1 MSVDFNSLPKPN
13 FVDVLDYEDIFNE
26 RKEYFISLHP
36 EDEQEL
42 VRKTLSRESEPVTK
56 LLQENAYREMILRN
70 QINEKALATQLAFA
84 KGDDLD
90 VWGANFDVKRLVIT
104 PADDSITPP
113 APAVYE
119 EDEDFRYRIQKKLD
133 ALSTAGPESAY
144 EFHTLSADSRVAHVK
159 CSSPAP
165 AHALLTILQRDTEN
179 NASTEELNTIV
190 YNYVSA
196 EKKRPTG
203 DRVLVQSAEIINY
216 EIEAVLVTKNVP
228 ETDPVLAAAQAN
240 TLAYTKE
247 PKRIG
252 KGVFFSDLY
261 SILKVSGVERVEL
274 ISPTAEIHL
283 TNFQAASCTA
293 IKLSV
298 RNE

>member
-13 FVDVLDYEDIFNE
+13 FVEVIDYESILAE

-36 EDEQEL
+36 DNEQEL
-42 VRKTLSRESEPVTK
+42 VRKTLNRESEPVTK

-84 KGDDLD
+84 KRDDLD

-104 PADDSITPP
+104 PADDSVTPP
-113 APAVYE
+113 VLAVYE
-119 EDEDFRYRIQKKLD
+119 ADEEFRYRIQKKLD

-144 EFHTLSADSRVAHVK
+144 EFHTLSADSRVSDVK

-165 AHALLTILQRDTEN
+165 AHALLTILQRDTAN
-179 NASTEELNTIV
+179 NASTEELNNIV
-190 YNYVSA
+190 YDYVSA

-203 DRVLVQSAEIINY
+203 DRVLVQSAEIIEY
-216 EIEAVLVTKNVP
+216 EIEAVLVTRNVP
-228 ETDPVLAAAQAN
+228 ETDPVLSAAQAN
-240 TLAYTKE
+240 IISYTKE

-252 KGVFFSDLY
+252 KGIFFSDLY

-274 ISPTAEIHL
+274 ISPTTELHV
-283 TNFQAASCTA
+283 TNFQAAFCTA
-293 IKLSV
+293 IRLSV